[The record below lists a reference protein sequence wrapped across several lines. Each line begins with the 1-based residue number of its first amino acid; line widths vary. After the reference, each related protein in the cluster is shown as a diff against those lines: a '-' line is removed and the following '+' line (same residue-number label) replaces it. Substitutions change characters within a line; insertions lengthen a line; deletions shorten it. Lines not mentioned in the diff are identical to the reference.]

1 MLMSY
6 SFIQMAQVNNP
17 HNEYIEDVDELA
29 RVIGRLDDKAR
40 KLLVENTKL
49 RRNNEELKTQNEE
62 LTSEIVGIILQQ
74 RISGS
79 EDLKSENEDL
89 KSENEDLKSEN
100 EELTSEN
107 DKLKK
112 QLEEFKEKI
121 MQLNFVLKFMG
132 HPQPDLEENWNCEVG
147 WVQNK
152 MKTK

>member
-1 MLMSY
+1 MSC
-6 SFIQMAQVNNP
+6 SFIQMAQANP
-17 HNEYIEDVDELA
+17 HSECVEYLDELA
-29 RVIGRLDDKAR
+29 SVIGRLDDKTR

-79 EDLKSENEDL
+79 EDL